1 MKRMLIIHPHWPPSN
16 TVGVHRVRLIS
27 NALHEFGWKAVVV
40 TIDENDCE
48 EPIALDTNQ
57 LVEPEVEVFKVRANP
72 VKKILGKRLIGDIGI
87 RGWQA
92 MRRKAK
98 EILEQEQI
106 NFIWFSLP
114 SWYTPLM
121 GSGLSRQFKV
131 PFGMDYR
138 DPWVYELADHQKGL
152 NRATFTVAIARIL
165 EPIALRNIAIISGVS
180 EGYLAGV
187 KERYRKM
194 QTVPSVTFQMG
205 FSRRDHFINLPDFHP
220 PFKQGKRSYV
230 YAGAYSPNWTPLFT
244 LWLKALA
251 RIHEK
256 NPLRDVEILFI
267 GTGNPELHSLQSIA
281 NGFGLNG
288 IVRELPERISF
299 LEVQQILRLS
309 SGTLVIGSIEPHYS
323 ASKVFQCL
331 ITSPRVF
338 GFFHEASEASIILHD
353 CDASDFYV
361 GYHPS
366 HSEKETLAK
375 LEDKIE
381 RFLDPKQPWRANLD
395 ALEEHTA
402 QNNANKFIKAIEQF
416 NSISS

>member
-1 MKRMLIIHPHWPPSN
+1 M
-16 TVGVHRVRLIS
+16 
-27 NALHEFGWKAVVV
+27 
-40 TIDENDCE
+40 
-48 EPIALDTNQ
+48 
-57 LVEPEVEVFKVRANP
+57 
-72 VKKILGKRLIGDIGI
+72 
-87 RGWQA
+87 
-92 MRRKAK
+92 
-98 EILEQEQI
+98 
-106 NFIWFSLP
+106 
-114 SWYTPLM
+114 
-121 GSGLSRQFKV
+121 
-131 PFGMDYR
+131 
-138 DPWVYELADHQKGL
+138 
-152 NRATFTVAIARIL
+152 
-165 EPIALRNIAIISGVS
+165 
-180 EGYLAGV
+180 
-187 KERYRKM
+187 
-194 QTVPSVTFQMG
+194 
-205 FSRRDHFINLPDFHP
+205 
-220 PFKQGKRSYV
+220 
-230 YAGAYSPNWTPLFT
+230 
-244 LWLKALA
+244 
-251 RIHEK
+251 
-256 NPLRDVEILFI
+256 FI

-299 LEVQQILRLS
+299 LEVQQILRHS
-309 SGTLVIGSIEPHYS
+309 SGALVIGSIEPHYS